1 MLSITDAMAISPE
14 KKKKKPSVSGVS
26 DEVYGLRLLFSSF
39 LARFEIDSH
48 AADC

>member
-1 MLSITDAMAISPE
+1 MLSFADAMAISPG
-14 KKKKKPSVSGVS
+14 KAKKKPFVSCVS

-48 AADC
+48 AVN